1 MVNLGELDRPFGG
14 GGAQS
19 LFASRVDALKS
30 QAREI
35 DAMRDEIR
43 SVISR
48 TAPYFS
54 RPLVIR
60 DESPQSVTLK

>member
-1 MVNLGELDRPFGG
+1 MVNLSELERPFGG
-14 GGAQS
+14 GGAEV

-35 DAMRDEIR
+35 DSLRDEIR

-54 RPLVIR
+54 RPLAIR
-60 DESPQSVTLK
+60 EESAQSVALK

>member
-1 MVNLGELDRPFGG
+1 MVNLSELERPFGG
-14 GGAQS
+14 GGAEV

-35 DAMRDEIR
+35 DSLRDEIR

-54 RPLVIR
+54 RPLAIR
-60 DESPQSVTLK
+60 EESAQSVVLK